1 MLQQGTSQEIFSARR
16 ALSAVV
22 DDAVDV
28 AVDVAVDES
37 RAMDVTNDLARSLA
51 SKSARKSARRTTR
64 QKLRD
69 VTQSI
74 RHALLAIDQARPLG
88 QRDPGEAPTT
98 LMSFEAIHARMCM
111 GVGIELGEAA
121 RSDGDDQVN
130 EELVFDVNGDVNGD
144 ACIDTNV
151 DTETASAA
159 HVGSVVGSV
168 VASVVGESSASRVLR
183 LHAALLAHSS
193 GVSHASSHAS
203 LHAASGAHTEH
214 VMVPLGDPECDKFLG
229 GGLVCGAL
237 HEIRGVFTQRNS
249 RSGVHE
255 TQDHAEDA
263 KNAENIEENE
273 QNWIVP
279 FGSIT
284 HIVQRAAACEELRHR
299 AIAWIGDRVQPEPSA
314 LVMSHIASDA
324 ASVVDRMSVLAR
336 SVYVR
341 DMSLS
346 ALSSVDESRSVG
358 AQHST
363 RTSKQTGKRTG
374 KRTSKHRVIAAA
386 TNPVQMRAWC
396 AEQALRTAAASIIV
410 LDGSGFDFLM
420 WRRLQL
426 AASSCE
432 LPVLVLVICP
442 PPCSSA
448 HASVHESV
456 HASSNGL
463 QPQRHPGAQR
473 HDQHNAR
480 PAATQ
485 WYVSSGYVSS
495 GSVSSGGLAQ
505 SSLAFRWSMTLQA
518 IRGKAVNAM
527 ERGRQACRD
536 EACTDASETTATSSM
551 HHGGVS
557 AWMSAVADERIGIH
571 IEMPR
576 STVAT
581 AEWTRLAHTVRRMR
595 EDMREDMLNS
605 ESLSR
610 HSSVAAV
617 SERAA

>member
-151 DTETASAA
+151 DTETVSAA
-159 HVGSVVGSV
+159 HVDSV

-255 TQDHAEDA
+255 TRDHAEDA
-263 KNAENIEENE
+263 RNAENAEENE

-314 LVMSHIASDA
+314 LVMSHIACDAASDA

-363 RTSKQTGKRTG
+363 RTSK
-374 KRTSKHRVIAAA
+374 RTSKYRVIAAA

-448 HASVHESV
+448 HASVHASV
-456 HASSNGL
+456 HASSNGM

-495 GSVSSGGLAQ
+495 GGLAQ

-518 IRGKAVNAM
+518 IRGKAAEAM

-536 EACTDASETTATSSM
+536 DACTDAFETTATSSM

-581 AEWTRLAHTVRRMR
+581 AEWTRLAHTVRRLR

-605 ESLSR
+605 ESLSG